1 MKSTRKLIPALVM
14 LLISAVV
21 LSTASYA
28 WFASS
33 FTVGVEEM
41 HVKVK
46 SNARFLEIA
55 VLDGEGN
62 PSEYSSAVTIRN
74 DAKDAGGNLTEGW
87 VELIH
92 ATLSETE
99 SAGSLIWQ
107 TGSSSGYNEVGSLK
121 DGAVTVSDST
131 ALIRT
136 LRVRMSSTSTDV
148 LNNLSVDKDSVSI
161 KDTAGNT
168 PTDPLAAAL
177 RILVVAKDGENVLG
191 YQIYDPGNGD
201 DEEASLTTYNGTN
214 KEDCLIETVELQETK
229 AYYTL
234 EVYIFFDGEDANA
247 TTSNTANLQELVV
260 TFSLEAATEE

>member
-14 LLISAVV
+14 LLISAIM

-33 FTVGVEEM
+33 YTVGVEEM

-62 PSEYSSAVTIRN
+62 PSAYSSSVTIGN
-74 DAKDAGGNLTEGW
+74 DAKDVGGNLTEGW
-87 VELIH
+87 IELIH
-92 ATLSETE
+92 ANLTETAD
-99 SAGSLIWQ
+99 SASLEWQ
-107 TGSSSGYNEVGSLK
+107 TGSSDSYTGVGSVTGTTTPSANTTLK
-121 DGAVTVSDST
+121 
-131 ALIRT
+131 RT
-136 LRVRMSSTSTDV
+136 LRVRMSNTSTGV

-168 PTDPLAAAL
+168 PTNLLAAAL

-191 YQIYDPGNGD
+191 YQIYDPGNGGS
-201 DEEASLTTYNGTN
+201 EAASLKTYNGTD
-214 KEDCLIETVELQETK
+214 KEDCLIETVELQGTK
-229 AYYTL
+229 EYYTL

-260 TFSLEAATEE
+260 NFSLTATTA